1 MANGK
6 LMSDADH
13 IARFGYVERKINA
26 ITFDTKDIN
35 YLGETKYFSLSGDAG
50 GYYSVEVY
58 NEVVGES
65 RATHYYDFDTKTFS
79 ATRPNLK
86 IIELANNS
94 TFSVKF
100 PKNGYATN
108 YDDLLKYT
116 ITITAHTVANIKT
129 VHAPFV
135 EATFLDGSLNLNE
148 STGSNSNIIT
158 KILHQDSAKT
168 LSLSCIAPSKY
179 AASSGTVNV
188 AGGMSSTNRMVLD
201 QDATDRKIVEVGD
214 KITCTGIDASIHTLV
229 TSVNPDND
237 NVNELEM
244 SLADSVADD
253 VEVTFTP
260 PFNGMTPHYTDST
273 SGADTLTI
281 STGGSITTPF
291 SITCTATSGRTFS
304 INRTPTIDDLCA
316 VTLVTFGSAA
326 SAITG
331 EDTSS
336 SSVFYRWPITNIANL
351 STGMTLDQY
360 RTNSGVNT
368 SSATATIS
376 NYLTTKTLQSISETT
391 YSTTINSKTV
401 PDVEVAGVD
410 SNNNLVTAI
419 DRNGR
424 VTAQAGNITFD
435 VQQVDALK
443 SDSNIKILA
452 HGAQQIKAATGM
464 DISLSNVELT
474 LTQISTTATSS
485 TIREEFP
492 LKEIRNI
499 STASTI
505 RSVELGFEA
514 LPTIVRKAAASGSG
528 NLTLSSALRSTENQT
543 YFFDGASN
551 VVTITGNIT
560 VSNMA
565 IANTTLYFDVER
577 FLTAQ

>member
-1 MANGK
+1 
-6 LMSDADH
+6 
-13 IARFGYVERKINA
+13 
-26 ITFDTKDIN
+26 
-35 YLGETKYFSLSGDAG
+35 
-50 GYYSVEVY
+50 
-58 NEVVGES
+58 
-65 RATHYYDFDTKTFS
+65 
-79 ATRPNLK
+79 
-86 IIELANNS
+86 
-94 TFSVKF
+94 
-100 PKNGYATN
+100 
-108 YDDLLKYT
+108 
-116 ITITAHTVANIKT
+116 
-129 VHAPFV
+129 
-135 EATFLDGSLNLNE
+135 
-148 STGSNSNIIT
+148 
-158 KILHQDSAKT
+158 
-168 LSLSCIAPSKY
+168 
-179 AASSGTVNV
+179 
-188 AGGMSSTNRMVLD
+188 MSSTNRMVLD

-214 KITCTGIDASIHTLV
+214 KVTCTGIAASIHTLV
-229 TSVNPDND
+229 TSINPDND
-237 NVNELEM
+237 NVNELEI

-304 INRTPTIDDLCA
+304 INSTPTIDDLCA

-360 RTNSGVNT
+360 RSGTGANT